1 MKKMSSTP
9 INHTN
14 QIKKRKK
21 SMTENLKRAVGIFG
35 DPQIVEDAL
44 NELKASGFDMA
55 RVSVIAKQIDK
66 DTQFAD
72 AQVSGHVGNQEVKGT
87 TGIVKD
93 TAMSGVIA
101 TFLVGLSSLVLPSI
115 GPVIAAGTAGLALVA
130 TVVSSGV
137 EAASIGNLVKALV
150 DTGIPEEDAKIY
162 SDRLIA
168 GDPLIIV
175 EGIPED
181 LELAAGIL
189 EKRKIQNWAVYPSK
203 NLSQTT

>member
-1 MKKMSSTP
+1 MS
-9 INHTN
+9 
-14 QIKKRKK
+14 
-21 SMTENLKRAVGIFG
+21 ENLKRAVGIFS

-44 NELKASGFDMA
+44 NELKASGFDMD
-55 RVSVIAKQIDK
+55 RVSVIAKQIDH

-72 AQVSGHVGNQEVKGT
+72 AQVSGHVGSKEVKGT
-87 TGIVKD
+87 AGIVKD

-115 GPVIAAGTAGLALVA
+115 GPVIAAGTAAIALVA

-137 EAASIGNLVKALV
+137 EASSIGDLVKALV

-175 EGIPED
+175 DSNAED

-189 EKRKIQNWAVYPSK
+189 EKRKIQNWAVYSNKNPSP
-203 NLSQTT
+203 TT

>member
-1 MKKMSSTP
+1 MS
-9 INHTN
+9 
-14 QIKKRKK
+14 
-21 SMTENLKRAVGIFG
+21 ENLKRAVGIFS

-44 NELKASGFDMA
+44 NDIKASGFDMDK
-55 RVSVIAKQIDK
+55 VSVIAKQIDK

-72 AQVSGHVGNQEVKGT
+72 AQVSGHVGSKEVKGT

-115 GPVIAAGTAGLALVA
+115 GPVIAAGTAAVALVA

-137 EAASIGNLVKALV
+137 EAASIGDLVKALV
-150 DTGIPEEDAKIY
+150 ESGIPEEDAKVY

-175 EGIPED
+175 DGNAED
-181 LELAAGIL
+181 LEQVAAIL
-189 EKRKIQNWAVYPSK
+189 EKRKIQNWAIYPSK
-203 NLSQTT
+203 NLSQAT